1 MRFFSHGVRITILA
15 LVFVIGITV
24 GTIGIS
30 TTIANTDL
38 DNSSSQDLGFPKNE
52 NGLTYG
58 SALEATS
65 LDTEPDLILAYG
77 VDGTLGYVRSI
88 DLNDDI
94 PKTPEEAIAIQKQ
107 YIDAGVV
114 RQIPL
119 YDVDGKT
126 VIGKFNVTIVAGHE
140 IKE

>member
-52 NGLTYG
+52 NGVTYG

-94 PKTPEEAIAIQKQ
+94 PKTPEEAIVIQKQ
-107 YIDAGVV
+107 NMDAGPV

-126 VIGKFNVTIVAGHE
+126 VIGKFNITNVSGHE